1 MISDKSAPRGLAKDP
16 VDPDR
21 IRTMPRQFAPLD
33 RQLVYGKHIRFMSP
47 EQIALYAF
55 LECVSDRKGLSYYS
69 DDRICELLHLSLNGL
84 WQSRKHLID
93 AGCLLYR
100 KPIYQLLNLPELT
113 A

>member
-1 MISDKSAPRGLAKDP
+1 MNNTAAKRWIKQP

-21 IRTMPRQFAPLD
+21 ILTMPRPFAPLN
-33 RQLVYGKHIRFMSP
+33 RQLVYGKHVRYMSP

-55 LECVSDRKGLSYYS
+55 LECVSDPEGLSYYS
-69 DDRICELLHLSLNGL
+69 DDRICELLHFSLSGL
-84 WQSRKHLID
+84 LQAREHLID

-100 KPIYQLLNLPELT
+100 KPIYQLLNLPELS